1 MAAIR
6 SSSSVDS
13 DQTFPLLSKSMEYP
27 TRGYSTLNQ
36 KRHSIRHSTSIL
48 EDAVSIEHVNSFPL
62 MSMSSKVVVAF
73 SMILFLCVLL
83 PTRLQIRCKRVNF
96 EKTCMQYIILFHTSH
111 FVIRHEITCGLK
123 HFI

>member
-6 SSSSVDS
+6 PSSSVDS

-62 MSMSSKVVVAF
+62 MSMSSKIVVAF
-73 SMILFLCVLL
+73 FHDLVFMCFCFQQGYKSD
-83 PTRLQIRCKRVNF
+83 VN
-96 EKTCMQYIILFHTSH
+96 
-111 FVIRHEITCGLK
+111 V
-123 HFI
+123 